1 MIELGKYQ
9 VLEVCQMTANGI
21 YLCEPDT
28 KGIRKVLLPTREVPP
43 QVKLK
48 DKIRVFIYK
57 DSEDREI
64 ATTADVPLTV
74 GDTAVLKVKQVTRIG
89 AFLDWGLSKDLLLPY
104 KEQTIKVKEGD
115 NVLAALYIDKSDR
128 LCATMKVY
136 DYLKTGS
143 GYRTGDSVSGF
154 VYDIIDAFGA
164 FVAVDNVYSALIPNN
179 ELFIPLKYGDVV
191 EARVSHIR
199 EDNKLTLSLRDKS
212 YKQMDTDAQLIL
224 NCLKE
229 EGGFLPYHDKSDAKD
244 IKNRFRMSKN
254 AFKRAVGRLYKN
266 GYIIIEDDGI
276 CLQNNK

>member
-43 QVKLK
+43 QVILK

-143 GYRTGDSVSGF
+143 GYGPVIQYPVLSTILSMLS
-154 VYDIIDAFGA
+154 
-164 FVAVDNVYSALIPNN
+164 
-179 ELFIPLKYGDVV
+179 EPLS
-191 EARVSHIR
+191 R
-199 EDNKLTLSLRDKS
+199 
-212 YKQMDTDAQLIL
+212 
-224 NCLKE
+224 
-229 EGGFLPYHDKSDAKD
+229 
-244 IKNRFRMSKN
+244 
-254 AFKRAVGRLYKN
+254 
-266 GYIIIEDDGI
+266 
-276 CLQNNK
+276 